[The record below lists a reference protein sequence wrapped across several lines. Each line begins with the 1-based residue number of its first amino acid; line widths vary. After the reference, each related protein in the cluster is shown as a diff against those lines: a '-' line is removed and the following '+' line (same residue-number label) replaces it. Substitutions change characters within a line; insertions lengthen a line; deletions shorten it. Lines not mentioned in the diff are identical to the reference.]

1 MQDDSIPPLD
11 ESSESSSGPDSSA
24 FQTMED
30 LDEEEL
36 RLTLRRCC
44 SYRRPAIVSSV
55 ETPAAFPAFFS
66 SLDGQ
71 RLTLT
76 IALPGYQAFFKAASK
91 CLVTFLHRSRS
102 CVFVTSVR
110 GPGPENQ
117 AGDLVVDRP
126 AMISRVEMRRFFR
139 VPVSKRSSTSL
150 RIITQDDGS
159 YGARCVDISLAG
171 MLMELPD
178 HVYPTF
184 NVGETVRVEVLFH
197 GQPTEVEAE
206 VRRQHGRR
214 VGVFF
219 PEIYRDGQLQLNE
232 DVATVVKFLE
242 REWRR
247 RTHNTSL
254 G

>member
-1 MQDDSIPPLD
+1 MTDDPFLPIEEDPEPTGD
-11 ESSESSSGPDSSA
+11 AATFSA
-24 FQTMED
+24 MED
-30 LDEEEL
+30 LSDREL
-36 RLTLRRCC
+36 QLTLRRCC

-66 SLDGQ
+66 SVEGQ

-76 IALPGYQAFFKAASK
+76 IALPGFEAFFKPASK
-91 CLVTFLHRSRS
+91 CLITFLHRSRS
-102 CVFVTSVR
+102 CVFVSSVR
-110 GPGPENQ
+110 GPGPDNQ

-126 AMISRVEMRRFFR
+126 PVISRVEMRRFFR

-150 RIITQDDGS
+150 RVITPGGDS
-159 YGARCVDISLAG
+159 YGARCIDISLAG
-171 MLMELPD
+171 MLMELPE

-184 NVGETVRVEVLFH
+184 NVGEMVQVEVIFH
-197 GQPTEVEAE
+197 GQPTMVEAE

-219 PEIYRDGQLQLNE
+219 PDTYRDGQLE
-232 DVATVVKFLE
+232 PSDHVITVVKFLE

-247 RTHNTSL
+247 RTHTTSL

>member
-1 MQDDSIPPLD
+1 MQDKPRTPLD
-11 ESSESSSGPDSSA
+11 DSDEISSVPSEFS
-24 FQTMED
+24 TMEE
-30 LDEEEL
+30 LDADEL
-36 RLTLRRCC
+36 RMTLRRCC
-44 SYRRPAIVSSV
+44 SYRRPAIISSV

-76 IALPGYQAFFKAASK
+76 IALPGYEAFFKPASK

-102 CVFVTSVR
+102 CVFVSSVR

-117 AGDLVVDRP
+117 SGDLVVDRP
-126 AMISRVEMRRFFR
+126 VMISRVEMRRFFR
-139 VPVSKRSSTSL
+139 VPVSKRSHTSL
-150 RIITQDDGS
+150 RVITADEGS

-171 MLMELPD
+171 MLVELPD
-178 HVYPTF
+178 HVYPSF
-184 NVGETVRVEVLFH
+184 NVGETVQIEVIFH
-197 GQPTEVEAE
+197 GQPTIVEAE

-219 PEIYRDGQLQLNE
+219 PETYRDGKLEPNE
-232 DVATVVKFLE
+232 DVYTVVKFLE

-247 RTHNTSL
+247 RTHTTSL

>member
-1 MQDDSIPPLD
+1 MTDDPFLPLD
-11 ESSESSSGPDSSA
+11 EEPEATADADAFSA
-24 FQTMED
+24 MEELND
-30 LDEEEL
+30 EEL
-36 RLTLRRCC
+36 RVTLRRCC

-66 SLDGQ
+66 SVDGQ

-76 IALPGYQAFFKAASK
+76 IALPGFEAFFKPASK
-91 CLVTFLHRSRS
+91 CLITFLHRSRS
-102 CVFVTSVR
+102 CVFVSSVR
-110 GPGPENQ
+110 GPGSDNQ

-126 AMISRVEMRRFFR
+126 PVISRVEMRRFFR

-150 RIITQDDGS
+150 RIIAPDGES

-184 NVGETVRVEVLFH
+184 NVGDVVRIEVSFH
-197 GQPTEVEAE
+197 GQPTLVEAE

-219 PEIYRDGQLQLNE
+219 PDTYREGQLEPNE

-247 RTHNTSL
+247 RTYSTSL